1 MSRIFFFL
9 LGFGLTVVGF
19 TYMILY
25 MNLFSLGYTMEE
37 YLVFI
42 LKQPECLFSII
53 GLFLITF
60 TIFKKGG
67 KSYDIHL

>member
-19 TYMILY
+19 TYIILY
-25 MNLFSLGYTMEE
+25 MNLFSLGYTMRE
-37 YLVFI
+37 YLLFLI
-42 LKQPECLFSII
+42 KQPECLFSVI
-53 GLFLITF
+53 GLLIITL
-60 TIFKKGG
+60 TIFRKGG

>member
-19 TYMILY
+19 TYIILY
-25 MNLFSLGYTMEE
+25 MNLFSLGYTMRE
-37 YLVFI
+37 YLLFLI
-42 LKQPECLFSII
+42 KQPECLFSVI
-53 GLFLITF
+53 GLLIITL

-67 KSYDIHL
+67 KLYDIHL

>member
-19 TYMILY
+19 TYIILY
-25 MNLFSLGYTMEE
+25 MNLFSLGYTMRE
-37 YLVFI
+37 YLLFLV
-42 LKQPECLFSII
+42 KQPECLFSVI
-53 GLFLITF
+53 GLLIITL
-60 TIFKKGG
+60 TIFRKGG